1 MDINNQTPIL
11 GQFAYS
17 PIYFFVKKE
26 GQHIKEIY
34 TLKTPTACD
43 ENISEFIQTLKKKTG
58 IKRLDK
64 VVVKKEKSSFMER
77 EDELHK

>member
-17 PIYFFVKKE
+17 PIYFFVKKK
-26 GQHIKEIY
+26 GQHVKEIY

-43 ENISEFIQTLKKKTG
+43 ENISEFI
-58 IKRLDK
+58 
-64 VVVKKEKSSFMER
+64 
-77 EDELHK
+77 